1 MATTRGGA
9 TSACHTHAAESD
21 QVGAIWT
28 SHGLWRRIG
37 KQRTKKHGQ
46 RRGEVETLKSVWGW
60 RVCDC
65 CGETLVLGE
74 AMLSVPTGD
83 GTKQVCP
90 GCADTWSTDSPRQ
103 KIASADTTR
112 PSLQAGPGLDAHGC
126 AAHAA

>member
-1 MATTRGGA
+1 MATTQGGA
-9 TSACHTHAAESD
+9 TSACDTQAAEGD

-28 SHGLWRRIG
+28 SHGLWCRIG

-46 RRGEVETLKSVWGW
+46 RSGEVETLWSVWGW
-60 RVCDC
+60 PVCDC

-74 AMLSVPTGD
+74 AMLSVPAGD
-83 GTKQVCP
+83 GTKHVYP

-103 KIASADTTR
+103 NTASADATR
-112 PSLQAGPGLDAHGC
+112 PSLQAGPGLEAHRC